1 MLKSLYSGVSGIQAH
16 QLKIDVI
23 GNNIANVN
31 TIGYK
36 RGDVVF
42 QELLNQTIRGASA
55 PTAEIG
61 GTNPMQVGL
70 GVKAGSVTTQFTQGN
85 LQYTGS
91 NTDIAIEGNGFF
103 IVADGSTKYYTRA
116 GSFALDRN
124 GNLIHSSNGMIL
136 QGWMAD
142 DTGTVN
148 TNTPISGIA
157 VPIGKTIPAKETS
170 SIKFE
175 QNLDSRLN
183 GTLAYQ
189 PSNAIISDLNG
200 EKAQISISVIPGG
213 GFNKWKYQVNVYGL
227 NGANISSVSNAS
239 GEIILDSDGKVLSSG
254 SDITITF
261 SSGESVTL
269 SVPSV
274 GSLNGGKFSVSS
286 SGDSIDNEISGVYSK
301 PESFEN
307 TISVYDSL
315 GGVHNMK
322 MVFSKIG
329 DNVWNWKAV
338 GLDSNMDVSGSGIV
352 SYDSNTG
359 KFVSSDGQKITI
371 NYGTGIG
378 ISVITPDF
386 TNSTQFASNNSMLAT
401 EQDGYAS
408 GSLQNFSIDQFGCVN
423 GVFSNG
429 VIKKVAQIALAN
441 FSNPSGLTKSQGS
454 FFTESNNSG
463 VAYIGTSG
471 TGGRGRLIS
480 GNLETSNVDLSR
492 EFTDLITTQRGYQA
506 NARLITASDELLQEL
521 INIKR

>member
-31 TIGYK
+31 TVGYK

-42 QELLNQTIRGASA
+42 QELLSQTIRGASS
-55 PTAEIG
+55 PTENIG

-70 GVKAGSVTTQFTQGN
+70 GVQVGSITTQFTQGN

-91 NTDIAIEGNGFF
+91 NTDMSIEGNGFF
-103 IVADGSTKYYTRA
+103 IVADGSTKFYTRA

-124 GNLIHSSNGMIL
+124 GNLIHSSNGMML

-148 TNTPISGIA
+148 TNYPISGIS
-157 VPIGKTIPAKETS
+157 VPIGKVIPAKETS
-170 SIKFE
+170 TIKFE
-175 QNLDSRLN
+175 QNLDSRIN
-183 GTLAYQ
+183 GSLAYQ
-189 PSNAIISDLNG
+189 PSNAVVTDQDG
-200 EKAQISISVIPGG
+200 EKAQISVSVKPGD
-213 GFNKWKYQVNVYGL
+213 GFNKWNYEVSAIGVDG
-227 NGANISSVSNAS
+227 STVTSVSNSS
-239 GEIILDSDGKVLSSG
+239 GGITLDADGNVISSG
-254 SDITITF
+254 SPVTITF
-261 SSGESVTL
+261 SSGKTITIQPPL
-269 SVPSV
+269 S
-274 GSLNGGKFSVSS
+274 GSTNGGKFTVSS
-286 SGDSIDNEISGVYSK
+286 SPDTIDTDISGVYTK
-301 PESFEN
+301 PEKFEN
-307 TISVYDSL
+307 TVSVYDSL
-315 GGVHNMK
+315 GGVHNIK
-322 MVFSKIG
+322 ISFSKID
-329 DNVWNWKAV
+329 DNIWSWSASAV
-338 GLDSNMDVSGSGIV
+338 DGGMSVSGTGNLV
-352 SYDSNTG
+352 YDPNTG
-359 KFVSSDGQKITI
+359 KLVSSDGAEVTI

-378 ISVITPDF
+378 ISKVKLDF
-386 TNSTQFASNNSMLAT
+386 ANSTQFASNNSMLAT

-408 GSLQNFSIDQFGCVN
+408 GALQNFSIDQFGCVN

-441 FSNPSGLTKSQGS
+441 FSNPSGLTKAQGS

-506 NARLITASDELLQEL
+506 NARLITSSDELLQEL